1 MTKVTAIVLAGSRPG
16 GDPLAKAHGAQ
27 LKALIPVDGKPMVRR
42 PVDALLASVEVGQVR
57 VLSQRPELL
66 KPVLPRSKRVS
77 IEQSGDTIAAT
88 LEAYC
93 FDPKVEWPLLVTT
106 ADHALLSSDMIEDFL
121 SLARKGDIAVGVVE
135 KRNLMYRLPQSE
147 RTWIKFRGGAY
158 SGANLFLLA
167 SPRVLPALE
176 LWRSAEQGRKKPWRL
191 LSVLGPFNLLGAL
204 LRMRTIDQTLATV
217 GRKLGLKAIAVEL
230 ADPLA
235 AVDVDKPADHTLV
248 EAILEGKA

>member
-27 LKALIPVDGKPMVRR
+27 LKALITVGGKPMVRR
-42 PVDALLASVEVGQVR
+42 PVDALLESDEIGEIR

-77 IEQSGDTIAAT
+77 IEQSGDTIATT

-93 FDPKVEWPLLVTT
+93 FDPKVDWPLLVTT
-106 ADHALLSSDMIEDFL
+106 ADHALLTSEMIEDFL
-121 SLARKGDIAVGVVE
+121 SLARRGDIAVGVVE

-191 LSVLGPFNLLGAL
+191 LSVLGPLNLLGAL
-204 LRMRTIDQTLATV
+204 LRLRTIDQTLGTV
-217 GRKLGLKAIAVEL
+217 GRKLGLNAIAVEL

-235 AVDVDKPADHTLV
+235 AVDVDKPADHALV

>member
-1 MTKVTAIVLAGSRPG
+1 V
-16 GDPLAKAHGAQ
+16 
-27 LKALIPVDGKPMVRR
+27 
-42 PVDALLASVEVGQVR
+42 SV
-57 VLSQRPELL
+57 
-66 KPVLPRSKRVS
+66 
-77 IEQSGDTIAAT
+77 EQSGETIAAT

-106 ADHALLSSDMIEDFL
+106 ADHALLSSDMIEDFV

-191 LSVLGPFNLLGAL
+191 LSVLGPLTLLGAL
-204 LRMRTIDQTLATV
+204 LRLRTIDQTLATV

-235 AVDVDKPADHTLV
+235 AVDVDKPADHALV

>member
-1 MTKVTAIVLAGSRPG
+1 MSKVTAIVLAGSRPG
-16 GDPLAKAHGAQ
+16 GDPLARSHGAQ

-42 PVDALLASVEVGQVR
+42 PVDALLASEEVGQIR

-77 IEQSGDTIAAT
+77 IEQSGETIAAT

-106 ADHALLSSDMIEDFL
+106 ADHALLSSDMIEDFV

-147 RTWIKFRGGAY
+147 RTGIKFRGGAY

-191 LSVLGPFNLLGAL
+191 LSVLGPLTLLGAL
-204 LRMRTIDQTLATV
+204 LRLRTIDQTLATV

-235 AVDVDKPADHTLV
+235 AVDVDKPADHALV

>member
-1 MTKVTAIVLAGSRPG
+1 MSKVTAIVLAGSRPG

-27 LKALIPVDGKPMVRR
+27 LKALITVDGKPMVRR
-42 PVDALLASVEVGQVR
+42 PVDALLESDEIGQIR

-106 ADHALLSSDMIEDFL
+106 ADHALLTSEMIEDFL
-121 SLARKGDIAVGVVE
+121 SLARRGDIAVGVVE

-191 LSVLGPFNLLGAL
+191 LSVLGPLNLLGAL
-204 LRMRTIDQTLATV
+204 LRLRTIDQTLATV
-217 GRKLGLKAIAVEL
+217 GRKLGLNAIAVEL

-235 AVDVDKPADHTLV
+235 AVDVDKPADHALV

>member
-1 MTKVTAIVLAGSRPG
+1 MSKITAIVLAGSRPG
-16 GDPLAKAHGAQ
+16 GDPLARSQGAQ

-42 PVDALLASVEVGQVR
+42 PVDALLASDEIGQVR
-57 VLSQRPELL
+57 VLSQHPELL
-66 KPVLPRSKRVS
+66 KPVLPRSKRLSV
-77 IEQSGDTIAAT
+77 EQSGDTIAAT

-106 ADHALLSSDMIEDFL
+106 ADHALLTADMIEDFL

-191 LSVLGPFNLLGAL
+191 LSVLGPITLLGAL
-204 LRMRTIDQTLATV
+204 LRLRTIDQTLATV

-235 AVDVDKPADHTLV
+235 AVDVDKPADHALV

>member
-1 MTKVTAIVLAGSRPG
+1 
-16 GDPLAKAHGAQ
+16 
-27 LKALIPVDGKPMVRR
+27 MVRR
-42 PVDALLASVEVGQVR
+42 PVDALLASEEVGQIR

-77 IEQSGDTIAAT
+77 IEQSGETIAAT

-106 ADHALLSSDMIEDFL
+106 ADHALLSSDMIEDFV

-191 LSVLGPFNLLGAL
+191 LSVLGPLTLLGAL
-204 LRMRTIDQTLATV
+204 LRLRTIDQTLATV

-235 AVDVDKPADHTLV
+235 AVDVDKPADHALV